1 MSLAADTLI
10 TVPGGTSQISKL
22 NVGAFA
28 SAWSINGIT
37 NQPIFF
43 SQGSDS
49 PTEIF
54 VIYIRTE
61 NSTLITSPA
70 QRMCLADQTLK
81 RADQL
86 VPNSDLLLL
95 SDGQP
100 ENIESIILGRYNGL
114 LHHIAINTMELKDKH
129 LIIANGLV
137 CGDFVLEMLSDTAST

>member
-1 MSLAADTLI
+1 M
-10 TVPGGTSQISKL
+10 ISKL
-22 NVGAFA
+22 NVGEFA
-28 SAWSINGIT
+28 SAWSIDGIT

-49 PTEIF
+49 YT
-54 VIYIRTE
+54 VLAVYIRTE
-61 NSTLITSPA
+61 NCELITSPT

-86 VPNSDLLLL
+86 VPNSDLLLVA
-95 SDGQP
+95 DGQP
-100 ENIESIILGRYNGL
+100 ENIESIILGRYNEQ

-137 CGDFVLEMLSDTAST
+137 CGDFVLEMLSATAST